1 MAGWSTNELSRIG
14 GAEEIA
20 ILVQR
25 TDGALRSP
33 LTIWV
38 VRVGDD
44 IYVRSFKGHDG
55 GWFTHAE
62 RTRTGRIR
70 AADIERDI
78 TFDDPISDAHSAIDA
93 AYRTKY
99 GHYRSLVDQM
109 VSPAATAATFR
120 VSPR

>member
-1 MAGWSTNELSRIG
+1 MAGWSTQELSRIG
-14 GAEEIA
+14 VAEEIA
-20 ILVQR
+20 ISVQR
-25 TDGALRSP
+25 PDGTLRP
-33 LTIWV
+33 PVTIWV

-55 GWFTHAE
+55 GWFSHAKRTH
-62 RTRTGRIR
+62 TGRIQ
-70 AADIERDI
+70 AAGTERDI
-78 TFDDPISDAHSAIDA
+78 TFDDPISDVHRDVDA

-120 VSPR
+120 ISPR